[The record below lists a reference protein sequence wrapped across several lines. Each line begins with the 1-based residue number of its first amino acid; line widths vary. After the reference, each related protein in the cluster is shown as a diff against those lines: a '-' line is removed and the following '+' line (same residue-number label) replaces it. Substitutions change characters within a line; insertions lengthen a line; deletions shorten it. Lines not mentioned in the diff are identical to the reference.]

1 MENERYTF
9 EQLLAIMERL
19 RSKDGCPWDKE
30 QTHQSLKS
38 DTIEEAYELVEAI
51 NNNDDKNMQEELGDL
66 LLHIAF
72 HIQIAKEENRFDE
85 DDVLYG
91 IIEKMIRRHPHVF
104 GNQHA
109 KNSDEVLV
117 QWDEIKKIEKE
128 HTTTTDV
135 MRSVAKALPALTR
148 ASKIQKKAAK
158 VGFDFED
165 EIQMLEKLDEEVQE
179 MKEAVQKKNI
189 ACIEDEIG
197 DLLFQIVNLSRFFGL
212 NAENTLT
219 NATEKFINR
228 FEGIEE
234 LAINQQREM
243 ATLSL
248 NEMNELWE
256 VVKKQQSF

>member
-19 RSKDGCPWDKE
+19 RSEDGCPWDKE

>member
-1 MENERYTF
+1 MENKRYTF
-9 EQLLAIMERL
+9 EQLLEIMERL
-19 RSKDGCPWDKE
+19 RSEDGCPWDKE

-104 GNQHA
+104 GDQHA
-109 KNSDEVLV
+109 KNADEVLV

>member
-1 MENERYTF
+1 MKDTQYTF
-9 EQLLAIMERL
+9 EELLKIMDIL
-19 RSKDGCPWDKE
+19 RSEQGCPWDRE
-30 QTHQSLKS
+30 QTHQSIKN

-51 NNNDDKNMQEELGDL
+51 NNNDDENMREELGDL

-72 HIQIAKEENRFDE
+72 HIQIAKEEARFDE
-85 DDVLYG
+85 NSVLQG

-104 GNQHA
+104 ENENA
-109 KNSDEVLV
+109 ENAEEVLR
-117 QWDEIKKIEKE
+117 QWDEIKKIEKN
-128 HTTTTDV
+128 HSTTTDV

-158 VGFDFED
+158 VGFDFLDED
-165 EIQMLEKLDEEVQE
+165 QMLDKLDEEIQE

-189 ACIEDEIG
+189 TLIEEEIG
-197 DLLFQIVNLSRFFGL
+197 DMLFQIVNLSRFFGL

-234 LAINQQREM
+234 IANKQERAM
-243 ATLSL
+243 DALSL

-256 VVKKQQSF
+256 VVKKRSF

>member
-1 MENERYTF
+1 MKDTQYTF
-9 EQLLAIMERL
+9 EELLKIMDIL
-19 RSKDGCPWDKE
+19 RSEQGCPWDRE
-30 QTHQSLKS
+30 QTHQSIKN

-51 NNNDDKNMQEELGDL
+51 NNNDDENMREELGDL

-72 HIQIAKEENRFDE
+72 HIQIAKEEARFDE
-85 DDVLYG
+85 NSVLQG

-104 GNQHA
+104 ENENA
-109 KNSDEVLV
+109 ENAEEVLR
-117 QWDEIKKIEKE
+117 QWDEIKKIEKN
-128 HTTTTDV
+128 HSTTTDV

-158 VGFDFED
+158 VGFDFLD
-165 EIQMLEKLDEEVQE
+165 EEQMMDKLDEEIQE

-189 ACIEDEIG
+189 TLIEEEIG
-197 DLLFQIVNLSRFFGL
+197 DMLFQIVNLSRFFGL

-234 LAINQQREM
+234 IANKQERAM
-243 ATLSL
+243 DALSL

-256 VVKKQQSF
+256 VVKKRSF

>member
-19 RSKDGCPWDKE
+19 RSEDGCPWDKE

-104 GNQHA
+104 GDQHA

>member
-1 MENERYTF
+1 MKDTQYTF
-9 EQLLAIMERL
+9 EELLKIMDIL
-19 RSKDGCPWDKE
+19 RSEQGCPWDRE
-30 QTHQSLKS
+30 QTHQSIKN

-51 NNNDDKNMQEELGDL
+51 NNNDDENMREELGDL

-72 HIQIAKEENRFDE
+72 HIQIAKEEARFDE
-85 DDVLYG
+85 NSVLQG

-104 GNQHA
+104 ENENA
-109 KNSDEVLV
+109 ENAEEVLR
-117 QWDEIKKIEKE
+117 QWDEIKKIEKN
-128 HTTTTDV
+128 HSTTTDV

-158 VGFDFED
+158 VGFDFLD
-165 EIQMLEKLDEEVQE
+165 EEQMLDKLDEEIQE

-189 ACIEDEIG
+189 TLIEEEIG
-197 DLLFQIVNLSRFFGL
+197 DMLFQIVNLSRFFGL

-234 LAINQQREM
+234 IANKQERAM
-243 ATLSL
+243 DALSL

-256 VVKKQQSF
+256 VVKKRSF

>member
-1 MENERYTF
+1 MKDRQYTF
-9 EQLLAIMERL
+9 EELLKIMDIL
-19 RSKDGCPWDKE
+19 RSEQGCPWDRE
-30 QTHQSLKS
+30 QTHQSIKN

-51 NNNDDKNMQEELGDL
+51 NNNDDENMREELGDL

-72 HIQIAKEENRFDE
+72 HIQIAKEEARFDE
-85 DDVLYG
+85 NSVLQG

-104 GNQHA
+104 ENENA
-109 KNSDEVLV
+109 ENAEEVLR
-117 QWDEIKKIEKE
+117 QWDEIKKIEKN
-128 HTTTTDV
+128 HSTTTDV

-158 VGFDFED
+158 VGFDFLD
-165 EIQMLEKLDEEVQE
+165 EEQIMDKLDEEIQE

-189 ACIEDEIG
+189 TLIEEEIG
-197 DLLFQIVNLSRFFGL
+197 DMLFQIVNLSRFFGL

-234 LAINQQREM
+234 IANKQERAM
-243 ATLSL
+243 DALSL

-256 VVKKQQSF
+256 VVKKRSF

>member
-1 MENERYTF
+1 MKDTQYTF
-9 EQLLAIMERL
+9 EELLKIMDIL
-19 RSKDGCPWDKE
+19 RSEQGCPWDRE
-30 QTHQSLKS
+30 QTHQSIKN

-51 NNNDDKNMQEELGDL
+51 NNNDDENMREELGDL

-72 HIQIAKEENRFDE
+72 HIQIAKEEARFDE
-85 DDVLYG
+85 NSVLQG

-104 GNQHA
+104 ENENA
-109 KNSDEVLV
+109 ENAEEVLR
-117 QWDEIKKIEKE
+117 QWDEIKKIEKN
-128 HTTTTDV
+128 HSTTTDV

-158 VGFDFED
+158 VGFDFLD
-165 EIQMLEKLDEEVQE
+165 EEQIMDKLDEEIQE

-189 ACIEDEIG
+189 TLIEEEIG
-197 DLLFQIVNLSRFFGL
+197 DMLFQIVNLSRFFGL

-234 LAINQQREM
+234 IANKQERAM
-243 ATLSL
+243 DALSL

-256 VVKKQQSF
+256 VVKKRSF

>member
-1 MENERYTF
+1 MENKRYTF

-104 GNQHA
+104 GDQHA
-109 KNSDEVLV
+109 KNADEVLV